1 MILGQDVLRLLTVKA
16 LKGRTWAGGRVYDSP
31 AQAADLKIEEERAPF
46 IGVYTDDADA
56 DTQDDSLHNPDARVY
71 LTIECAVA
79 DQIVVAPA
87 GPDANAHAPPGG
99 PHTTTLAQTDSGLE
113 LSIGFLS
120 QQALQALLA
129 VDSPWSELWRLFTVA
144 GRPRVEVRRGGPGQ
158 LQQQSAIRFASRIMR
173 MQLSVLADPVY
184 GEPIPKGFW
193 RDFFDL
199 AHDDPD
205 LGAIA
210 ALIEAHFQTTPG
222 LPSWRIEQKRGS
234 YTLQG
239 LTALGIAPLDI
250 PDTDPGGQSRA
261 AAAE

>member
-129 VDSPWSELWRLFTVA
+129 VDILDLDTPGGEANGAFEAAQAVRDVAARKPVIAIANGMAASAGYALASGATQIIAAPSGDQRLD
-144 GRPRVEVRRGGPGQ
+144 RRG
-158 LQQQSAIRFASRIMR
+158 AAASR
-173 MQLSVLADPVY
+173 LLAPARSRGRDP
-184 GEPIPKGFW
+184 
-193 RDFFDL
+193 
-199 AHDDPD
+199 DPD
-205 LGAIA
+205 LRRGAQNGRQPA
-210 ALIEAHFQTTPG
+210 
-222 LPSWRIEQKRGS
+222 RR
-234 YTLQG
+234 
-239 LTALGIAPLDI
+239 
-250 PDTDPGGQSRA
+250 R
-261 AAAE
+261 